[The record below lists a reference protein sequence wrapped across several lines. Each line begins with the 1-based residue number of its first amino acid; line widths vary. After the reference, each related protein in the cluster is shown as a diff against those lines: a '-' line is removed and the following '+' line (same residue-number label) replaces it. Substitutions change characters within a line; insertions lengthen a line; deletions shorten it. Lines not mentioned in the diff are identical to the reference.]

1 MGKINRKRDRAV
13 TLRMTDSEYDE
24 FNNKVSKSGLSRQ
37 AFFIR
42 MIKRIRIN
50 SAESLDELKIINDTL
65 SNLDR
70 QLRGMAT
77 NVNQMARIA
86 NGTGLLP
93 SEKEL
98 ALMNQKINEIR
109 KELGEIWQS
118 IRSSIRAG

>member
-24 FNNKVSKSGLSRQ
+24 FNNKVSNSGLSRQ
-37 AFFIR
+37 DFFIR
-42 MIKRIRIN
+42 MIKEIRIN
-50 SAESLDELKIINDTL
+50 SAESLGELKRVNDTL

-86 NGTGLLP
+86 NGTGMLP
-93 SEKEL
+93 SEKAL
-98 ALMNQKINEIR
+98 AQINQKINEIR

>member
-24 FNNKVSKSGLSRQ
+24 FNNKVSNSGLSRQ
-37 AFFIR
+37 DFFIR
-42 MIKRIRIN
+42 MIKEIRIN
-50 SAESLDELKIINDTL
+50 SAESLGELKRVNDTL
-65 SNLDR
+65 SNLDK

-86 NGTGLLP
+86 NGTGMLP
-93 SEKEL
+93 SDKTL
-98 ALMNQKINEIR
+98 QGINAKICEIR

-118 IRSSIRAG
+118 IRSSIREG

>member
-24 FNNKVSKSGLSRQ
+24 FNNKVSNSGLSRQ
-37 AFFIR
+37 DFFIR
-42 MIKRIRIN
+42 MIKEIRIN
-50 SAESLDELKIINDTL
+50 SAESLGELKRVNDTL

-86 NGTGLLP
+86 NGMGMLP
-93 SEKEL
+93 SDKTLQEI
-98 ALMNQKINEIR
+98 NTKICEIR
-109 KELGEIWQS
+109 KELGKIWQS

>member
-1 MGKINRKRDRAV
+1 
-13 TLRMTDSEYDE
+13 MTDSEYDE
-24 FNNKVSKSGLSRQ
+24 FNNKVSRSGLSRQ
-37 AFFIR
+37 DFFIR
-42 MIKRIRIN
+42 MIKGIRIN
-50 SAESLDELKIINDTL
+50 SAESLDELKKMNETL

-86 NGTGLLP
+86 NGTGMLP
-93 SEKEL
+93 SDKTLQEI
-98 ALMNQKINEIR
+98 NTKICGIR

>member
-24 FNNKVSKSGLSRQ
+24 FNNKVSNSGLSRQ
-37 AFFIR
+37 DFFIR
-42 MIKRIRIN
+42 MIKGFRIN
-50 SAESLDELKIINDTL
+50 SAESLGELKRVNDTL

-86 NGTGLLP
+86 NGTGMLP
-93 SEKEL
+93 SDKKLQE
-98 ALMNQKINEIR
+98 INTQIWEIR

>member
-24 FNNKVSKSGLSRQ
+24 FNNKVSNSGLSRQ
-37 AFFIR
+37 DFFIR
-42 MIKRIRIN
+42 MIKGFRIN
-50 SAESLDELKIINDTL
+50 SAESLGELKRVNDTL

-86 NGTGLLP
+86 NGTGMLP
-93 SEKEL
+93 SDKKLQE
-98 ALMNQKINEIR
+98 INTQICEIR

>member
-24 FNNKVSKSGLSRQ
+24 FNNKVSESGLSRQ

-42 MIKRIRIN
+42 MIKEIHIN
-50 SAESLDELKIINDTL
+50 SAESLDELKKINETL

-86 NGTGLLP
+86 NGTGMLP
-93 SEKEL
+93 SDKTLQE
-98 ALMNQKINEIR
+98 INTQICGIR

>member
-24 FNNKVSKSGLSRQ
+24 FNNKVSRSGLSRQ
-37 AFFIR
+37 DFFIR
-42 MIKRIRIN
+42 MIKGIRIN
-50 SAESLDELKIINDTL
+50 SAESLVELKKTNDTL
-65 SNLDR
+65 SNLDK

-86 NGTGLLP
+86 NGTGILS
-93 SEKEL
+93 SEK
-98 ALMNQKINEIR
+98 ALEQINQRINETR

>member
-1 MGKINRKRDRAV
+1 MGKINRKRDRVV

-24 FNNKVSKSGLSRQ
+24 FNNKVSNSGLSRQ
-37 AFFIR
+37 DFFIR
-42 MIKRIRIN
+42 MIKEIRIN
-50 SAESLDELKIINDTL
+50 SAESLGELKRVNDTL

-86 NGTGLLP
+86 NGTGMLP
-93 SEKEL
+93 SDKTLHE
-98 ALMNQKINEIR
+98 INTQICEIR

-118 IRSSIRAG
+118 IRLSIRAG

>member
-24 FNNKVSKSGLSRQ
+24 FNNKVSESGLSRQ

-42 MIKRIRIN
+42 MIKGIHIN
-50 SAESLDELKIINDTL
+50 SAESLGELKRMNDTL
-65 SNLDR
+65 SDLDR

-86 NGTGLLP
+86 NGTGILP

-98 ALMNQKINEIR
+98 AQINQKINEIR
-109 KELGEIWQS
+109 KELGKTWQS

>member
-24 FNNKVSKSGLSRQ
+24 FNNKVSNSGLSRQ
-37 AFFIR
+37 DFFIR
-42 MIKRIRIN
+42 MIKEIRIN
-50 SAESLDELKIINDTL
+50 SAESLGELKRVNDTL
-65 SNLDR
+65 SNLDK

-86 NGTGLLP
+86 NGTGMLP
-93 SEKEL
+93 SDKTL
-98 ALMNQKINEIR
+98 QGINAKICEIR

>member
-24 FNNKVSKSGLSRQ
+24 FNNKVSNSGLSRQ
-37 AFFIR
+37 DFFIR
-42 MIKRIRIN
+42 MIKGICIN
-50 SAESLDELKIINDTL
+50 SAESLGELKKMNDTL
-65 SNLDR
+65 SNLDK

-86 NGTGLLP
+86 NGTGMLP
-93 SEKEL
+93 SDKTL
-98 ALMNQKINEIR
+98 QGINTQICEIR

>member
-24 FNNKVSKSGLSRQ
+24 FNNKVSNSGLSRQ
-37 AFFIR
+37 DFFIR
-42 MIKRIRIN
+42 MIKEIQIN
-50 SAESLDELKIINDTL
+50 SAESLGELKRVNDTL

-86 NGTGLLP
+86 NGTGILP

-98 ALMNQKINEIR
+98 AQINQKINEIR

>member
-13 TLRMTDSEYDE
+13 TLRMTDSEYEE
-24 FNNKVSKSGLSRQ
+24 FNNKVSESGLSRQ
-37 AFFIR
+37 DFFIR
-42 MIKRIRIN
+42 MIKGIRIN
-50 SAESLDELKIINDTL
+50 SAESLGELKKMNEAL
-65 SNLDR
+65 SNFDR

-86 NGTGLLP
+86 NGTGMLP
-93 SEKEL
+93 SEKAL

>member
-1 MGKINRKRDRAV
+1 
-13 TLRMTDSEYDE
+13 MTDSEYDE
-24 FNNKVSKSGLSRQ
+24 FNNKVSNSGLSRQ
-37 AFFIR
+37 DFFIR
-42 MIKRIRIN
+42 MIKGIRIN
-50 SAESLDELKIINDTL
+50 SAESLGELKRVNDTL

-86 NGTGLLP
+86 NGMGMLP
-93 SEKEL
+93 SNKTLQEI
-98 ALMNQKINEIR
+98 NTKICEIR

>member
-24 FNNKVSKSGLSRQ
+24 FNNKVSNSGLSRQ
-37 AFFIR
+37 DFFIR
-42 MIKRIRIN
+42 MIKGFRIN
-50 SAESLDELKIINDTL
+50 SAESLGELKRVNDTL

-86 NGTGLLP
+86 NGTGILP

-98 ALMNQKINEIR
+98 AQINQKINEIR